1 VIEMGVLYDSAQY
14 RDLLHNLTY
23 KEAVV
28 ILEEELEE
36 VVVAT
41 RVLYN
46 SAHNLPYKEVVV
58 VLEEELEEV
67 VAVAEPS

>member
-1 VIEMGVLYDSAQY
+1 
-14 RDLLHNLTY
+14 
-23 KEAVV
+23 VV

-58 VLEEELEEV
+58 VLEEELEDV
-67 VAVAEPS
+67 VAVTEPS